1 MEPQFRSI
9 RASTTQQTAAAVVT
23 DPLWKRIPLFTY
35 GVIAYAIF
43 FVTFLYAAG
52 FVANIGVPKSLDS
65 GPQGS
70 FGYALLINS
79 VLLAVFALQHS
90 IMARPAFK
98 KLWTRVV
105 PEPIERST
113 YVLFAS
119 LALILLFT
127 TWQPMGITIWNV
139 ENPAGRAA
147 LYGLSAAGWLT
158 VLVATALINHF
169 DLFGL
174 RQVYLYLRGR
184 EYTRLPFKTP
194 ALYKHVRHPLY
205 LGFLLAFWS
214 TPTMTVAHLFF
225 AVMTTAYIL
234 VAIQLEERDLVA
246 HLGRDYA
253 EYRKRVPML
262 VPRLSGK
269 SEEPSRT
276 TITADSSAA

>member
-9 RASTTQQTAAAVVT
+9 RATGTEQKVGSAPA
-23 DPLWKRIPLFTY
+23 DPLWKRISLFTY
-35 GVIAYAIF
+35 GVVAYAIF

-65 GPQGS
+65 GAQGS

-79 VLLAVFALQHS
+79 ILLAVFALQHS

-98 KLWTRVV
+98 KIWTRIV
-105 PEPIERST
+105 PKPVERST

-139 ENPAGRAA
+139 ENPVGRAL
-147 LYGLSAAGWLT
+147 LYGLFAAGWLT
-158 VLVATALINHF
+158 ALYATWLINHF

-184 EYTRLPFKTP
+184 EHTALPFRTP
-194 ALYKHVRHPLY
+194 ALYRHVRHPLY
-205 LGFLLAFWS
+205 LGFLFGFWA
-214 TPTMTVAHLFF
+214 TPTMTLAHLFF
-225 AVMTTAYIL
+225 AIMTTGYIL

-253 EYRKRVPML
+253 DYRKRVPML
-262 VPRLSGK
+262 VPRLLGN
-269 SEEPSRT
+269 SEQPNRT

>member
-9 RASTTQQTAAAVVT
+9 RASNTPQTAVAAQA

-35 GVIAYAIF
+35 GAIAYAIF
-43 FVTFLYAAG
+43 FVTFSYAAG
-52 FVANIGVPKSLDS
+52 FVGNIGVPKSLDS

-79 VLLAVFALQHS
+79 ILLAVFALQHS

-98 KLWTRVV
+98 RVWTRVV
-105 PEPIERST
+105 PKPIERST

-127 TWQPMGITIWNV
+127 TWQPMGVTIWHV
-139 ENPAGRAA
+139 ENPVGRAVI
-147 LYGLSAAGWLT
+147 YGVFAAGWLT
-158 VLVATALINHF
+158 VLYVSFLINHF

-184 EYTRLPFKTP
+184 EYKQLPFRTP

-205 LGFLLAFWS
+205 VGFLFGFWA
-214 TPTMTVAHLFF
+214 TPTMTLAHLFF

-234 VAIQLEERDLVA
+234 VAIQLEERDLVT

-253 EYRKRVPML
+253 DYRKRVPML
-262 VPRLSGK
+262 IPRLATKSG
-269 SEEPSRT
+269 STRGTAT
-276 TITADSSAA
+276 TRPAAV

>member
-1 MEPQFRSI
+1 MQPQFRSI
-9 RASTTQQTAAAVVT
+9 RATNSEQKAGSVQA

-52 FVANIGVPKSLDS
+52 FVGNIGVPKSLDS

-79 VLLAVFALQHS
+79 ILLAVFALQHS

-127 TWQPMGITIWNV
+127 FWQPMGVTIWNV

-194 ALYKHVRHPLY
+194 LLYKHVRHPLY
-205 LGFLLAFWS
+205 LGFLFAFWA

-225 AVMTTAYIL
+225 AFMTTAYIL

-262 VPRLSGK
+262 IPRLSGK
-269 SEEPSRT
+269 SEQPDRT
-276 TITADSSAA
+276 TIAADSSAA

>member
-1 MEPQFRSI
+1 MEPQFRSS
-9 RASTTQQTAAAVVT
+9 RAISTNQAMGSAQA
-23 DPLWKRIPLFTY
+23 DPLWRRVPLFTY

-52 FVANIGVPKSLDS
+52 FVGNIGVPKSLDS
-65 GPQGS
+65 GPRGS
-70 FGYALLINS
+70 LGYSLLINLI
-79 VLLAVFALQHS
+79 LLAVFAFQHS

-119 LALILLFT
+119 LALILLFA
-127 TWQPMGITIWNV
+127 TWQPIGITIWNV
-139 ENPAGRAA
+139 KNPIGRAV
-147 LYGLSAAGWLT
+147 LYGLFAAGWLT
-158 VLVATALINHF
+158 VLYATTLINHF

-194 ALYKHVRHPLY
+194 ALYRHVRHPLY
-205 LGFLLAFWS
+205 LGFLFAFWA
-214 TPTMTVAHLFF
+214 TPTMTAAHMFF
-225 AVMTTAYIL
+225 AVMTTGYIL

-253 EYRKRVPML
+253 EYRTRVPML
-262 VPRLSGK
+262 IPRFSTKPQSGR
-269 SEEPSRT
+269 ST
-276 TITADSSAA
+276 TSIETAAV